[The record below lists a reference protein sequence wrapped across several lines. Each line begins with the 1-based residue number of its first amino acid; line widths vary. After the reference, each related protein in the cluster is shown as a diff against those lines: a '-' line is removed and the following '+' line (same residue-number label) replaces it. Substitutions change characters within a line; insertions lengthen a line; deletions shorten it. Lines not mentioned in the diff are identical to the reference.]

1 MIIEQHY
8 SNLLDEFKEQRDAI
22 KQMVTDL
29 EVIKANI
36 HRLIPETL
44 DQRYVRYFEEKVKAL
59 TALFNVVLDMRKEI
73 TSSLKIE
80 IELRKK
86 IAGEGEDI
94 IEQMEKV
101 LDIRSL
107 SRKIEDFKV
116 ESNKLKENRF
126 LQKEQIDKEMIEKT
140 LEAVKK

>member
-1 MIIEQHY
+1 MIEQQF

-22 KQMVTDL
+22 KEMVKDL
-29 EVIKANI
+29 EVIKGRI
-36 HRLIPETL
+36 HQLIPDTL
-44 DQRYVRYFEEKVKAL
+44 DNRYVRYFEEKVKAL

-86 IAGEGEDI
+86 ISGEGEDLV
-94 IEQMEKV
+94 EQMEKV

-107 SRKIEDFKV
+107 SRKIEDYKN
-116 ESNKLKENRF
+116 ETIKLRENRF
-126 LQKEQIDKEMIEKT
+126 LTMEQTDKEMIEKT